1 MASHSPAG
9 LQPAGNSQR
18 DRLMTTRNPLGAPAA
33 IGLPARP
40 SGIGLKPG
48 HGIYKLSRE
57 QEAMLP
63 VWASKWTEIGLSCES
78 LDYAPAIAAVR
89 RAYAVAKLPPPAQ
102 FVVCDSPVSGAIT
115 ASILR
120 DSVGASVR
128 ASVRDSVWA
137 SVWASVGDSV
147 RDSVRDSVWDSVRAS
162 VRDSVGDS
170 VRDSVRDSVWDS
182 VRDSVLDSV
191 WASVGDSV
199 RASVLDSVGASVR
212 DSVRDSVWASVGDSV
227 RDSVWASVGD
237 SVWASVRDSVWDS
250 VWASVLDSVGAS
262 VLDSVGASVRD
273 SVWASVRASVYGS
286 HDSSWLSFYDY
297 FLNGCHLACIEPLR
311 PLIDLAHHC
320 GWWIPYQQLCILQ
333 HRHCELHRDADGRLH
348 NPFGMAVKYR
358 DGWGVYAW
366 HGTHIPLEQ
375 AWIIEESNRL
385 DSRAIDAED
394 NAELRRVML
403 EIFGHDRYLIESGL
417 QPTDSSDYGELFRKS
432 LSDDE
437 DLVMVRVTD
446 ATHPDH
452 RYMLR
457 VPPSCRTAHEAVAWS
472 FGMRADEYSPMIQT

>member
-1 MASHSPAG
+1 
-9 LQPAGNSQR
+9 
-18 DRLMTTRNPLGAPAA
+18 MTTRNPLGAPAA

-128 ASVRDSVWA
+128 
-137 SVWASVGDSV
+137 
-147 RDSVRDSVWDSVRAS
+147 
-162 VRDSVGDS
+162 
-170 VRDSVRDSVWDS
+170 
-182 VRDSVLDSV
+182 
-191 WASVGDSV
+191 
-199 RASVLDSVGASVR
+199 
-212 DSVRDSVWASVGDSV
+212 
-227 RDSVWASVGD
+227 
-237 SVWASVRDSVWDS
+237 
-250 VWASVLDSVGAS
+250 
-262 VLDSVGASVRD
+262 ASVRD